1 MNTSWKG
8 RIALAAAA
16 AALATLG
23 WSTAAQAAP
32 TPTPAPTATT
42 TADATLAANLTFMR
56 QEEQLARDV
65 YTTLATT
72 HSQAAPFA
80 NIARSEQRHF
90 DTIGLLLQ
98 RYGIADPTAGRAAGS
113 YADPELQALYTSL
126 VGTGRESLAKA
137 YEVGITIETKDI
149 ADLKAALAQTKA
161 ADVTWALNNLL
172 NGSQN
177 HLAAFTAAKDGRV
190 LGTGNGQGMQNGR
203 NRAGSGQPAGTPGAG
218 QGRGGTGQGRA
229 GNVDRPATCPVR

>member
-1 MNTSWKG
+1 MNTGWKG
-8 RIALAAAA
+8 RIALAASA
-16 AALATLG
+16 AALTTLG

-32 TPTPAPTATT
+32 TPAPAPTADAALV
-42 TADATLAANLTFMR
+42 ADLTFLR

-65 YTTLATT
+65 YTTLAPT
-72 HSQAAPFA
+72 SPQAAPFA

-98 RYGIADPTAGRAAGS
+98 RYGIADPASGRAAGS

-126 VGTGRESLAKA
+126 VETGRESPAKA

-149 ADLKAALAQTKA
+149 ADLKAALAHTKA
-161 ADVTWALNNLL
+161 ADVTWALDNLL

-190 LGTGNGQGMQNGR
+190 PGTQNGQGMRNGR
-203 NRAGSGQPAGTPGAG
+203 NRAATGAAVGTPGAG
-218 QGRGGTGQGRA
+218 QGRGGMGQGRV